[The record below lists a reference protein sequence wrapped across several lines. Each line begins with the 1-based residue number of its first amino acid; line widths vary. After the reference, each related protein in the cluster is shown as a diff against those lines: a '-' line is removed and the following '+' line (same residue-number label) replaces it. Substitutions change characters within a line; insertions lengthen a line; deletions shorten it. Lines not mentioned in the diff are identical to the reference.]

1 MYNLFGNYTKK
12 TLYSPLPFFVIN
24 EGTQGSHH
32 VVLKEFKISHP
43 PSPPRPSSL
52 SLHHYPWLPFIAS
65 IYPCF
70 LSPPYS
76 VAFALCVYPWTDIHL
91 RSLFFPQLVLTFQL
105 SPCSAPPPSM
115 PSSNTC
121 WLSAFAQQ
129 RRVSSVRS
137 RGWITSAVFTE
148 TAKMLVSHQ
157 SQVTFVDSTMSFG
170 WCSITVLFYKK

>member
-105 SPCSAPPPSM
+105 SPCSAPPLYALLQHVLVVCLCSAEA
-115 PSSNTC
+115 SL
-121 WLSAFAQQ
+121 LSAFTWMNYFSCVY
-129 RRVSSVRS
+129 RNSKDPGFSPKSSYVC
-137 RGWITSAVFTE
+137 GFNHVIWV
-148 TAKMLVSHQ
+148 MLYHG
-157 SQVTFVDSTMSFG
+157 F
-170 WCSITVLFYKK
+170 IL